1 MKALKLGELSPGMV
15 LAKSVYNYQDV
26 LLLNEGIELSEK
38 SIWILRSWG
47 VTNVWVE
54 GDIEMAPGSDVE
66 PEDQGKEIIEKQLKE
81 KFSEVLGDQV
91 MVEIMRVARKHL
103 EKRLLVDAEQEE
115 SN

>member
-1 MKALKLGELSPGMV
+1 MKALKLGGLSPGMV

-26 LLLNEGIELSEK
+26 LLLDEGIKLSEK
-38 SIWILRSWG
+38 SIWMLKSWG
-47 VTNVWVE
+47 VANVWIE
-54 GDIEMAPGSDVE
+54 GDTEGRPGSDVG

-81 KFSEVLGDQV
+81 KFSEVLEDQV